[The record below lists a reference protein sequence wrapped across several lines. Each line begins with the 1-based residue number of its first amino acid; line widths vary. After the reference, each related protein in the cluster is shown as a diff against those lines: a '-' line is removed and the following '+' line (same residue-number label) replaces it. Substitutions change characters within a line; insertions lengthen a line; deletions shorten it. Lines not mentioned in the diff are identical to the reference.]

1 MMDKQSFIDG
11 YAAARK
17 NVFAAGAGTA
27 DFSRSGLYRI
37 PQKHSQTAAKWDVQG
52 KQTERN

>member
-52 KQTERN
+52 EQTERN